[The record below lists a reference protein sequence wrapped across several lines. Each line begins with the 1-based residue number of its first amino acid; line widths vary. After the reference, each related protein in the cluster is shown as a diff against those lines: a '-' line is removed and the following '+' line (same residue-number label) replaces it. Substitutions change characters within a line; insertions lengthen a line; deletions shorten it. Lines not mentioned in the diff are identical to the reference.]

1 MAGNPLINSMTKKQG
16 QGDPRFG
23 RFGAGGQAQQSQQQA
38 YGQPQYGQQAYG
50 QQSQPQYGQAQ
61 YGQQA
66 YGQQSQPQYGQAQYG
81 QQGYGQQSQ
90 PQYGQAQYGQQ
101 GYGQAQ
107 YGQQAY
113 GQPQY
118 TDYSAPTYSE
128 PTYSE
133 PIPAGE
139 RLTMNDVLVK
149 TAINLGLVVVGAVV
163 AWYVPVLMFLGLLG
177 GLVLG
182 LVNSF
187 KQKVSPVLV
196 MAYALMEGMM
206 LGGLSAIVNLRY
218 PGTAIQ
224 AVLATIVVAGV
235 TLALFANG
243 KIRTTPKLNKIFMIG
258 ALSYLGYGL
267 VSMLTA
273 GLFGF
278 SLNSMSIGGIP
289 LGLPI
294 ALIAV
299 AMATYSL
306 LIDYT
311 TTAEAVDAGLPQ
323 SESWRLAFG
332 LTASLVWL
340 YVEILRV
347 LMYLASIFSND

>member
-38 YGQPQYGQQAYG
+38 YGQPQYGQQ
-50 QQSQPQYGQAQ
+50 S
-61 YGQQA
+61 

-81 QQGYGQQSQ
+81 QQG
-90 PQYGQAQYGQQ
+90 
-101 GYGQAQ
+101 
-107 YGQQAY
+107 Y

-163 AWYVPVLMFLGLLG
+163 AWYVPVLMLLGLLG

-273 GLFGF
+273 GIFGS
-278 SLNSMSIGGIP
+278 SLNSFSIGGIP
-289 LGLPI
+289 LGLVVG
-294 ALIAV
+294 LFAV
-299 AMATYSL
+299 ALATYSL
-306 LIDYT
+306 LLDFT
-311 TTAEAVDAGLPQ
+311 TTSEAVEAGLPER
-323 SESWRLAFG
+323 ESWRLAFG

-347 LMYLASIFSND
+347 LMYLASIFRND

>member
-50 QQSQPQYGQAQ
+50 QPQ

-66 YGQQSQPQYGQAQYG
+66 YGQQSQPQ
-81 QQGYGQQSQ
+81 
-90 PQYGQAQYGQQ
+90 
-101 GYGQAQ
+101 YGQAQ

-163 AWYVPVLMFLGLLG
+163 AWYVPVLMLLGLLG

-196 MAYALMEGMM
+196 MAYALMEGLM

>member
-1 MAGNPLINSMTKKQG
+1 MSGNPLINSMTKKQG

-38 YGQPQYGQQAYG
+38 YGQPQYGQQAYS
-50 QQSQPQYGQAQ
+50 QQSQP
-61 YGQQA
+61 
-66 YGQQSQPQYGQAQYG
+66 QYG

-101 GYGQAQ
+101 GYGQ
-107 YGQQAY
+107 
-113 GQPQY
+113 PQY
-118 TDYSAPTYSE
+118 TDYSA

-163 AWYVPVLMFLGLLG
+163 AWYVPVLMLLGLLG

-311 TTAEAVDAGLPQ
+311 TTAEAVEAGLPQ

>member
-23 RFGAGGQAQQSQQQA
+23 RFGAGGQAQQGQQVYGQQA
-38 YGQPQYGQQAYG
+38 YGQAQYGQPQYGQT
-50 QQSQPQYGQAQ
+50 
-61 YGQQA
+61 
-66 YGQQSQPQYGQAQYG
+66 
-81 QQGYGQQSQ
+81 
-90 PQYGQAQYGQQ
+90 
-101 GYGQAQ
+101 Q

-133 PIPAGE
+133 PIPAGQ

-163 AWYVPVLMFLGLLG
+163 AWYVPMLMLLGLLG

-187 KQKVSPVLV
+187 KQKVSPILV
-196 MAYALMEGMM
+196 MAYAFMEGMM
-206 LGGLSAIVNLRY
+206 LGGLSALVNLRY

-273 GLFGF
+273 GIFGF

-347 LMYLASIFSND
+347 LMYLASIFSDD

>member
-50 QQSQPQYGQAQ
+50 QQSQA
-61 YGQQA
+61 
-66 YGQQSQPQYGQAQYG
+66 
-81 QQGYGQQSQ
+81 
-90 PQYGQAQYGQQ
+90 QYGQAQYGQQ

-107 YGQQAY
+107 YGQAQYGQQGY

-163 AWYVPVLMFLGLLG
+163 AWYVPVLMLLGLLG

-311 TTAEAVDAGLPQ
+311 TTAEAVEAGLPQ

>member
-23 RFGAGGQAQQSQQQA
+23 RFGAGGQAQQGQQVYGQAQYGQQAYGQAQYGQQA
-38 YGQPQYGQQAYG
+38 YGQPQYGQQAYD
-50 QQSQPQYGQAQ
+50 
-61 YGQQA
+61 
-66 YGQQSQPQYGQAQYG
+66 
-81 QQGYGQQSQ
+81 
-90 PQYGQAQYGQQ
+90 
-101 GYGQAQ
+101 
-107 YGQQAY
+107 
-113 GQPQY
+113 QPQY

-133 PIPAGE
+133 PIPAGQ

-163 AWYVPVLMFLGLLG
+163 AWYVPMLMLLGLLG

-187 KQKVSPVLV
+187 KQKVSPILV

-206 LGGLSAIVNLRY
+206 LGGLSALVNLRY

-273 GLFGF
+273 GIFGF

-347 LMYLASIFSND
+347 LMYLASIFSDD

>member
-23 RFGAGGQAQQSQQQA
+23 RFGAGGQAQQ
-38 YGQPQYGQQAYG
+38 GQQAYG
-50 QQSQPQYGQAQ
+50 QVQYGQ
-61 YGQQA
+61 
-66 YGQQSQPQYGQAQYG
+66 PQ
-81 QQGYGQQSQ
+81 
-90 PQYGQAQYGQQ
+90 
-101 GYGQAQ
+101 YGQAQ

-133 PIPAGE
+133 PIPAGQ

-163 AWYVPVLMFLGLLG
+163 AWYVPMLMLLGLLG

-187 KQKVSPVLV
+187 KQKVSPILV

-206 LGGLSAIVNLRY
+206 LGGLSALVNLRY

-243 KIRTTPKLNKIFMIG
+243 KIRATPKLNKIFMIG

-273 GLFGF
+273 GIFGF

-347 LMYLASIFSND
+347 LMYLASIFSDD

>member
-38 YGQPQYGQQAYG
+38 YGQPQYGQQ
-50 QQSQPQYGQAQ
+50 S
-61 YGQQA
+61 

-81 QQGYGQQSQ
+81 QQGYGQ
-90 PQYGQAQYGQQ
+90 
-101 GYGQAQ
+101 
-107 YGQQAY
+107 
-113 GQPQY
+113 PQY
-118 TDYSAPTYSE
+118 TDYSA

-163 AWYVPVLMFLGLLG
+163 AWYVPVLMLLGLLG

>member
-23 RFGAGGQAQQSQQQA
+23 RFGAGGQAQQGQQV
-38 YGQPQYGQQAYG
+38 YGQA
-50 QQSQPQYGQAQ
+50 QYGQAQ

-66 YGQQSQPQYGQAQYG
+66 YGQAQYG
-81 QQGYGQQSQ
+81 QQAYGQ
-90 PQYGQAQYGQQ
+90 P
-101 GYGQAQ
+101 Q

-133 PIPAGE
+133 PIPAGQ

-163 AWYVPVLMFLGLLG
+163 AWYVPMLMLLGLLG

-187 KQKVSPVLV
+187 KQKVSPILV

-206 LGGLSAIVNLRY
+206 LGGLSALVNLRY

-273 GLFGF
+273 GIFGF

-347 LMYLASIFSND
+347 LMYLASIFSDD

>member
-23 RFGAGGQAQQSQQQA
+23 RFGAGGQAQQGQQVYGQQA
-38 YGQPQYGQQAYG
+38 YGQAQYGQPQYGQQAY
-50 QQSQPQYGQAQ
+50 S
-61 YGQQA
+61 
-66 YGQQSQPQYGQAQYG
+66 QQSQPQYGQAQYG

-101 GYGQAQ
+101 GYGQ
-107 YGQQAY
+107 
-113 GQPQY
+113 PQY
-118 TDYSAPTYSE
+118 TDYSA

-163 AWYVPVLMFLGLLG
+163 AWYVPVLMLLGLLG

-235 TLALFANG
+235 TLALFTNG

-273 GLFGF
+273 GIFGF

-323 SESWRLAFG
+323 NESWRLAFG

>member
-50 QQSQPQYGQAQ
+50 QQSQPQYGQQGYGQPQ

-81 QQGYGQQSQ
+81 QQG
-90 PQYGQAQYGQQ
+90 
-101 GYGQAQ
+101 
-107 YGQQAY
+107 Y

-163 AWYVPVLMFLGLLG
+163 AWYVPVLMLLGLLG

>member
-1 MAGNPLINSMTKKQG
+1 MAGNPLLNSMTKNVT
-16 QGDPRFG
+16 QGDSRFG
-23 RFGAGGQAQQSQQQA
+23 RFGAQPQQTSQQAQYGQQQTYGQYGQQQTYGQYGQQYDQQGYGQNTYGQQPYGQQ
-38 YGQPQYGQQAYG
+38 YGQPQYGQQA
-50 QQSQPQYGQAQ
+50 QYGQP
-61 YGQQA
+61 YGEA
-66 YGQQSQPQYGQAQYG
+66 DYGVA
-81 QQGYGQQSQ
+81 
-90 PQYGQAQYGQQ
+90 A
-101 GYGQAQ
+101 
-107 YGQQAY
+107 
-113 GQPQY
+113 
-118 TDYSAPTYSE
+118 

-149 TAINLGLVVVGAVV
+149 TGINLGLVAVGAAV
-163 AWYVPVLMFLGLLG
+163 AWNAPVLLLLGMVG

-187 KQKVSPVLV
+187 KKKVSPILV
-196 MAYALMEGMM
+196 MTYALMEGLL
-206 LGGLSAIVNLRY
+206 LGGLSAVVDMRY
-218 PGTAIQ
+218 PGVAVQ
-224 AVLATIVVAGV
+224 AVLATLVVAGV

-273 GLFGF
+273 GIFGS
-278 SLNSMSIGGIP
+278 SLNSFSIGGIP
-289 LGLPI
+289 LGLVVG
-294 ALIAV
+294 LFAV
-299 AMATYSL
+299 ALATYSL
-306 LIDYT
+306 LLDFT
-311 TTAEAVDAGLPQ
+311 TTSEAVEAGLPER
-323 SESWRLAFG
+323 ESWRLAFG

>member
-50 QQSQPQYGQAQ
+50 QQA
-61 YGQQA
+61 
-66 YGQQSQPQYGQAQYG
+66 
-81 QQGYGQQSQ
+81 YGQQSQ

>member
-38 YGQPQYGQQAYG
+38 YGQ
-50 QQSQPQYGQAQ
+50 QSQPQYGQA
-61 YGQQA
+61 
-66 YGQQSQPQYGQAQYG
+66 
-81 QQGYGQQSQ
+81 
-90 PQYGQAQYGQQ
+90 QYGQAQYGQQ
-101 GYGQAQ
+101 GYGQAQYGQQAYGQPQ

-163 AWYVPVLMFLGLLG
+163 AWYVPVLMLLGLLG

>member
-38 YGQPQYGQQAYG
+38 YGQPQYGQQA
-50 QQSQPQYGQAQ
+50 
-61 YGQQA
+61 
-66 YGQQSQPQYGQAQYG
+66 
-81 QQGYGQQSQ
+81 YGQQSQ

-235 TLALFANG
+235 TLALFTNG

>member
-50 QQSQPQYGQAQ
+50 QPQ

-66 YGQQSQPQYGQAQYG
+66 YGQQSQPQ
-81 QQGYGQQSQ
+81 
-90 PQYGQAQYGQQ
+90 
-101 GYGQAQ
+101 YGQAQ

-149 TAINLGLVVVGAVV
+149 TAINLGLVVAGAVV
-163 AWYVPVLMFLGLLG
+163 AWYVPVLMLLGLLG

>member
-38 YGQPQYGQQAYG
+38 YGQPQYGQQG
-50 QQSQPQYGQAQ
+50 

-66 YGQQSQPQYGQAQYG
+66 YGQQSQPQ
-81 QQGYGQQSQ
+81 
-90 PQYGQAQYGQQ
+90 
-101 GYGQAQ
+101 YGQAQ

-163 AWYVPVLMFLGLLG
+163 AWYVPVLMLLGLLG

-340 YVEILRV
+340 YIEILRI
-347 LMYLASIFSND
+347 LMYINEMVNRD

>member
-50 QQSQPQYGQAQ
+50 QPQ

-66 YGQQSQPQYGQAQYG
+66 YGQQSQPQYGQQA
-81 QQGYGQQSQ
+81 YGQQS
-90 PQYGQAQYGQQ
+90 QAQYGQQ

-118 TDYSAPTYSE
+118 TDYSA

-163 AWYVPVLMFLGLLG
+163 AWYVPVLMLLGLLG

-273 GLFGF
+273 GIFGS
-278 SLNSMSIGGIP
+278 SLNSFSIGGIP
-289 LGLPI
+289 LGLVVG
-294 ALIAV
+294 LFAV
-299 AMATYSL
+299 ALATYSL
-306 LIDYT
+306 LLDFT
-311 TTAEAVDAGLPQ
+311 TTSEAVEAGLPER
-323 SESWRLAFG
+323 ESWRLAFG

-347 LMYLASIFSND
+347 LMYLASIFRND

>member
-23 RFGAGGQAQQSQQQA
+23 RFGAGGQAQQ
-38 YGQPQYGQQAYG
+38 GQQV
-50 QQSQPQYGQAQ
+50 YGQAQ

-66 YGQQSQPQYGQAQYG
+66 YGQAQYG
-81 QQGYGQQSQ
+81 QQAYGQ
-90 PQYGQAQYGQQ
+90 P
-101 GYGQAQ
+101 Q

-133 PIPAGE
+133 PIPAGQ

-163 AWYVPVLMFLGLLG
+163 AWYVPMLMLLGLLG

-187 KQKVSPVLV
+187 KQKVSPILV

-206 LGGLSAIVNLRY
+206 LGGLSALVNLRY

-224 AVLATIVVAGV
+224 AVLATIVVEGV

-273 GLFGF
+273 GIFGF

-347 LMYLASIFSND
+347 LMYLARIFSDD